1 MGRSFCIITLAAVL
15 LSLPLSF
22 AEARD
27 RERTIRCESTG
38 EKYSYCRTDTTGT
51 VELGRQLSKT
61 RCEEYDTWGAD
72 GDGSGIWVR
81 NGCRAEFV
89 VRERRGWGRR
99 RDDRDESSRIRCA
112 SKDWGY
118 EHCDVRGGA
127 RDARIVRQISKT
139 R

>member
-72 GDGSGIWVR
+72 GDGSGIHLGSQRVPRGVR
-81 NGCRAEFV
+81 RAGAS
-89 VRERRGWGRR
+89 RLGPPARR
-99 RDDRDESSRIRCA
+99 S
-112 SKDWGY
+112 
-118 EHCDVRGGA
+118 
-127 RDARIVRQISKT
+127 
-139 R
+139 